1 MKFGCIGEK
10 LGHSFSVEIHE
21 KIGLYDYV
29 LMPLSRDELDGFM
42 KRREFDGIN
51 VTIPYK
57 KDVIPYL
64 ETMSEEAKLCG
75 AVNTIVKRDGKLHGY
90 NTDFAGMRDMLAFGG
105 IEIAGKN
112 VLILGSGGTA
122 GTALKLCRYLGAAR
136 AELVSRGEK
145 EGCIS
150 YEEAYRRRDTQIII
164 NCTPCG
170 MYPNAG
176 TSPVELKRFP
186 QLCGVAD
193 AVYNPQKT
201 EFLMQAEELGIPSVG
216 GLFMLVSQALY
227 AADIFTGRSDLVALA
242 PAIHEAVRSEKEN
255 IVLTG
260 MPGAGKSTIG
270 KALAELLGRE
280 MIDSDA
286 VIVEEEKKPIPDI
299 FREEGEKAFRDIESR
314 VIRSLSALR
323 GKIIATG
330 GGVILREENVR
341 YLKSNGKLIFLDAPL
356 ETLMPTADRP
366 VASTAED
373 LKKRYEQRYDIYVST
388 ADAIVSVTRDVEENL
403 KKIKQVL

>member
-21 KIGLYDYV
+21 KIGLYDYI
-29 LMPLSRDELDGFM
+29 LMPLPRDELDGFM
-42 KRREFDGIN
+42 TRRAFDGIN

-75 AVNTIVKRDGKLHGY
+75 AVNTVIRRDGNLHGY
-90 NTDFAGMRDMLAFGG
+90 NTDFAGMRDMLRFGG
-105 IEIAGKN
+105 IEVTGKK
-112 VLILGSGGTA
+112 VLILGTGGTA
-122 GTALKLCRYLGAAR
+122 GTALKLCRLLGASR
-136 AELVSRGEK
+136 AELVSRGGT
-145 EGCIS
+145 EGIS
-150 YEEAYRRRDTQIII
+150 YQEAYERQDTQIII

-176 TSPVELKRFP
+176 ASPVVLKRFP
-186 QLCGVAD
+186 KLCGVAD

-201 EFLMQAEELGIPSVG
+201 EFLMQAEELGIPFVG

-227 AADIFTGRSDLVALA
+227 AAEIFTGREELVSLA
-242 PAIHEAVRSEKEN
+242 PAIYEAVRSEKEN

-260 MPGAGKSTIG
+260 MPGAGKSTLG
-270 KALAELLGRE
+270 KTLAELLGRE
-280 MIDSDA
+280 FIDSDA
-286 VIVEEEKKPIPDI
+286 VIAEEEKKSIPDI
-299 FREEGEKAFRDIESR
+299 FRQEGEKAFRDIESR

-323 GKIIATG
+323 GKVIATG

-341 YLKSNGKLIFLDAPL
+341 NLKSNGKLIFLDAPL
-356 ETLMPTADRP
+356 ESLMPTADRP

-373 LKKRYEQRYDIYVST
+373 LKKRYEQRYDIYRST
-388 ADAIVSVTRDVEENL
+388 ADAIVPVTRDVAENL